1 MNLLEPLR
9 FDLPALAQRFALNHR
24 CALCLASLVANG
36 NGVNCP
42 TCGPVYEHTATSIHA
57 AEVISNDRLT
67 MQFDMRPKTKRTPE
81 EILKELYND

>member
-24 CALCLASLVANG
+24 CALCLAPLNANG

-42 TCGPVYEHTATSIHA
+42 TCGPVYEYTATSIHA
-57 AEVISNDRLT
+57 AEKISNDRMT
-67 MQFDMRPKTKRTPE
+67 AQRDMRPAVKRTPK
-81 EILKELYND
+81 EILKELYNE